1 MPKRQH
7 RDRDKDREWTI
18 EKVLKAM
25 EGPDYPDFLLELVCQ
40 IQEWMES
47 ALSGEALAPV
57 DEGFLSYGERVFQGD
72 MDGLT
77 ARLEWLGNRADLL
90 PSVESPQGCP
100 EAVVLCLG
108 PIDFEEGLRLAVD
121 HGALFGRPNCKRIWL
136 VGDSWHLGEV
146 IHYIPHVKA
155 LAAQGVELR
164 FLLVTPW
171 GWTEVP
177 VGAPRETEGTPWKWE
192 GKNHLR
198 GLCSDEGL

>member
-1 MPKRQH
+1 MPKRPH
-7 RDRDKDREWTI
+7 HEENHDKEWTI

-40 IQEWMES
+40 IEEWMEIS
-47 ALSGEALAPV
+47 LSGETISPV
-57 DEGFLSYGERVFQGD
+57 DESFLSYGERVFQGD
-72 MDGLT
+72 MDGL
-77 ARLEWLGNRADLL
+77 AGRLEWLENKADLL
-90 PSVESPQGCP
+90 PSMESPRGAP
-100 EAVVLCLG
+100 EAIVLCLG

-121 HGALFGRPNCKRIWL
+121 HGALFGRPHCKRIWL
-136 VGDSWHLGEV
+136 VGDSWQLGEV
-146 IHYIPHVKA
+146 VHYIPHVKA

-177 VGAPRETEGTPWKWE
+177 VGTSQESGSAPWQWE

-198 GLCSDEGL
+198 GLRSDEGL